1 MTFWKLKNQVTS
13 KEFKSILRLWTQEL
27 NSFILR
33 YTRKIQEQV
42 AEIYWNKEEL
52 IKRTS
57 PMSQEIVDMAKVNF
71 VKIFFSVITEKFR
84 KMKFYDEETLLN
96 TLEKFLNKYLNWRLY
111 EKNRDKV
118 NIENIIENGE
128 IIVNIFKIN
137 SQWLV
142 DMMQINSNDWRKIF
156 LKKTTD
162 NENNWIEQIILRI
175 LNNNQETNKKLN
187 TKNCYE
193 FQKLTNKIWAIV
205 INRID
210 WTKFIITFNNCDN
223 FKSEIMEIIWH
234 DIIELIKDKLN
245 EVIYRY
251 TNRVSNCKN
260 SNYFNEI
267 WESKDYAVFAID
279 LNNFKYFNDTFWH
292 TQWDIVLKKFWEL
305 LKSCI
310 RENEWEVIHLSW
322 DEFVIV
328 INIKEKNSK
337 NILEIIEQ
345 RIHKKIDDWF
355 FKIQLINKDWN
366 SIENNIWFSMW
377 KFLNENNDT
386 KLVDWYSKAD
396 MNMLSTKPEE
406 WYLYRIIQVM
416 KTLWREDQKKWIKNL
431 WKMLGINLL
440 ITDKK

>member
-1 MTFWKLKNQVTS
+1 MTFGKLKNQVTS
-13 KEFKSILRLWTQEL
+13 KEFKSILRLGTQEL

-42 AEIYWNKEEL
+42 AEIYGNKEEL

-96 TLEKFLNKYLNWRLY
+96 TLEKFLNKYLNGRLY

-137 SQWLV
+137 SQGLV
-142 DMMQINSNDWRKIF
+142 DMMQINSNDGRKIF

-162 NENNWIEQIILRI
+162 NENNGIEQIILRI

-193 FQKLTNKIWAIV
+193 FQKLTNKIGAIV

-210 WTKFIITFNNCDN
+210 GTKFIITFNNCDN
-223 FKSEIMEIIWH
+223 FKSEIMEIIGH

-267 WESKDYAVFAID
+267 GESKDYAVFAID
-279 LNNFKYFNDTFWH
+279 LNNFKYFNDTFGH
-292 TQWDIVLKKFWEL
+292 TQGDIVLKKFGEL

-310 RENEWEVIHLSW
+310 RENEGEVIHLSG

-345 RIHKKIDDWF
+345 RIHKKIDDGF
-355 FKIQLINKDWN
+355 FKIQLINKDGN
-366 SIENNIWFSMW
+366 SIENNIGFSMG

-386 KLVDWYSKAD
+386 KLVDGYSKAD

-406 WYLYRIIQVM
+406 GYLYRIIQVM
-416 KTLWREDQKKWIKNL
+416 KTLGREDQKKGIKNL
-431 WKMLGINLL
+431 GKMLGINLL